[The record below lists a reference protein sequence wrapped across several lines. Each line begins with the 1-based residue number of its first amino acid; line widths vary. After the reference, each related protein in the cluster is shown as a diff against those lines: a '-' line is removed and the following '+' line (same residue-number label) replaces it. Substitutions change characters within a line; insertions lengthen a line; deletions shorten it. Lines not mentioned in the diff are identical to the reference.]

1 MASPQSKYI
10 YTPLD
15 PTTQEIR
22 LSALHPNASLT
33 APVILTLSTASLAT
47 KPKYEAISYVW
58 GDPTIT
64 APISLDGVSV
74 EVTTNLETALRYF
87 RLETEVRILWA
98 DAICINQRDDSEKN
112 VQVSIMGD
120 IYRSCSKCLAWLG
133 GDLDGDGAVTF
144 AMIED
149 IALSKTIPLVECV
162 NTIEHPISWLKS
174 LSSMM
179 QRPYW
184 SRIWV
189 VQETILPLIAE
200 YWCGRSTIDR
210 KVWTTAC
217 QHVGYQHLVQI
228 AKLCEPCNLGLFAF
242 LSEAGNRIVWNLNAT
257 ATTAYSP
264 SDGFWALH
272 NTQRL
277 LCQNQLDKVYAVRAL
292 TTPVFQSAIAVD
304 YGNTTLNRLS
314 VQVLQADAIDG
325 GSLPYSCPS
334 WWPVPQWK
342 PELVD
347 IYETSS
353 NSTIFKVLQDPN
365 FHTSGSSKVVLDLE
379 SIEEGILGVLSTL
392 VDNIDASS
400 GDHVAIKKSVQVCE
414 KAILPAS
421 KYPGGGTTSNA
432 LWRTLISDHVLK
444 EDNKWNRA
452 DQAHEQTFWSLWSK
466 ISTRRLSEFLVSA
479 TSSKMSGPEFYAF
492 LVFHYAT
499 NLRSF
504 LTTRKGY
511 IGNRPNA
518 TRSGDEVHLVAGS
531 NWPLMLR
538 KISDATASSPATY
551 RRLGKCYIHGIMDGE
566 AAENFEE
573 RATEIHLA

>member
-1 MASPQSKYI
+1 MKRYHTS
-10 YTPLD
+10 
-15 PTTQEIR
+15 
-22 LSALHPNASLT
+22 
-33 APVILTLSTASLAT
+33 
-47 KPKYEAISYVW
+47 
-58 GDPTIT
+58 GCDPTIT

-133 GDLDGDGAVTF
+133 EDLDGDGAVTF
-144 AMIED
+144 AMIEG

-325 GSLPYSCPS
+325 GSLRMLCMVDRVDYEGASSCPS

-347 IYETSS
+347 IYETSGT
-353 NSTIFKVLQDPN
+353 STIFKVLQDPN
-365 FHTSGSSKVVLDLE
+365 FHASGSSKVVLGLE

-392 VDNIDASS
+392 IDTIDAVSS
-400 GDHVAIKKSVQVCE
+400 FENIGSVTCMDTVKQMATMVGLSQEELVWRSCGDQEECPSLRGGQTPSQYV
-414 KAILPAS
+414 
-421 KYPGGGTTSNA
+421 GGGTTSDA
-432 LWRTLISDHVLK
+432 WWRTLISDHVLGE
-444 EDNKWNRA
+444 EDKGNRA
-452 DQAHEQTFWSLWSK
+452 DQAQEQTFWSLWSK
-466 ISTRRLSEFLVSA
+466 ISTSGISEFLGSA
-479 TSSKMSGPEFYAF
+479 SETLGPEYDA
-492 LVFHYAT
+492 LNVFHFT
-499 NLRSF
+499 TDSRSF

-511 IGNRPNA
+511 IGTGPNA
-518 TRSGDEVHLVAGS
+518 TRSGDEIHLVAGS

-538 KISDATASSPATY
+538 KISDATGSSPATY
-551 RRLGKCYIHGIMDGE
+551 RCLGKCYIHGIMDGE

-573 RATEIHLA
+573 RATKIHLA